1 MEIEKFRRIIP
12 EMRKIIN
19 VFLSREGIRLQG
31 GKKKKNPEG
40 CSAGDANI
48 GVIQ

>member
-1 MEIEKFRRIIP
+1 
-12 EMRKIIN
+12 MRKIIN
-19 VFLSREGIRLQG
+19 VFLSREAIRLQG
-31 GKKKKNPEG
+31 GKKKKPEG